1 MDQVAVMKRV
11 VEQTGAVVDGIRE
24 DQLGNATG
32 CSEWTVRDIV
42 NHITGGA
49 TMFSECVEGPVADER
64 LGQLIGGDNLGNDFK
79 GSFHAAA
86 DKAVSTFDQPGTL
99 EKMVKLPFGEMP
111 GGIALN
117 IAVFDLTTH
126 AVDLAKATGQTVT
139 DTELLETALAVGE
152 QMIGPEMRQ
161 PGLFDQ
167 PNTAP
172 EGASAADRLL
182 AFAGRQL

>member
-1 MDQVAVMKRV
+1 MGPASSTSGGSAARQHLHWVSGKPSGWRASAVELLYRRASQSQGEMRMDQVAVMKRV

-49 TMFSECVEGPVADER
+49 TMFSEGVEGPVADER

-86 DKAVSTFDQPGTL
+86 DKAVSTFDQPG
-99 EKMVKLPFGEMP
+99 
-111 GGIALN
+111 
-117 IAVFDLTTH
+117 
-126 AVDLAKATGQTVT
+126 
-139 DTELLETALAVGE
+139 
-152 QMIGPEMRQ
+152 
-161 PGLFDQ
+161 
-167 PNTAP
+167 
-172 EGASAADRLL
+172 
-182 AFAGRQL
+182 